1 MSNSS
6 EEFSYPTINSNFK
19 ILHVYQFINFFSYLA
34 YTQTDRLTDGHTDR
48 MTYRDECSILALNR
62 KYTCGLNR
70 KYNELTLQNG
80 FLKLKRRIKEDDID
94 QR

>member
-62 KYTCGLNR
+62 KYRGDRGTVATGHS
-70 KYNELTLQNG
+70 ESVA
-80 FLKLKRRIKEDDID
+80 I
-94 QR
+94 